1 MSVLKYLSIKNRLIV
16 LCIVP
21 VIMIS
26 WGAYQWFIQVE
37 NRMTGYANT
46 ISRVSILEKV
56 STLSD
61 QFYQLLNLRQETGVI
76 EPHHL
81 SLFHQTTK
89 NIAVALKQGQ
99 GSLLTYGEQQVV
111 ISNLDELAKLTERLD
126 GIQDDALMAQSLW
139 GFDLIYE
146 MMVALQKQSGDLAP
160 THIYQMEIT
169 FGQLSWFLYWI
180 ERETWLMQEIR
191 TKHRVDAFM
200 RQEYFEILAR
210 QQTYLEYFVNFGASD
225 AQLNQMTKFLSQ
237 QEFQQASILR
247 DKVLYDRIEPQ
258 ILDKYI
264 NSLERKQDAL
274 RQLVLGYAKTLSQK
288 IQTLVNRDE
297 QFIYLAIVLVILT
310 LSGLIF
316 LSISTSYRISTRLS
330 RILHAMAQI
339 NEKSQLSHVEKI
351 PVDGYDEFA
360 RFAIGMNDVMQTLT
374 EQKTH
379 LVQAKEEAVSANRAK
394 SAFLANMSHEIR
406 TPLNGIIGL
415 TEMLRMQHELTAAQ
429 KEVIADIEVSSQ
441 TLLILINDILDLS
454 KIESGRLAI
463 SPHSFNIK
471 ELVYDAVNMLNS
483 KAVAQFNEL
492 QISLDPKL
500 PTLVIADEFRIRQIL
515 MNLLSNAVKFTREGK
530 IRTEILFQEADLTL
544 ICRIKDTGIG
554 IEEEK
559 IEQIF
564 EPFSQ
569 EDDSITR
576 RYGGTGL
583 GLPICKQLLTLMNGS
598 LTVESVKGKGS
609 CFEVRLPLKL
619 PAEQPKPEPFAFRA
633 LLISNSSVYS
643 AQIHQECQ
651 RLGGELNRVES
662 LDDIGQQLDR
672 SLDIILYCPCLTR
685 NASQDIE
692 KLRQLFPSVRIVTCQ
707 HHLFLNRALV
717 SLSDANITLPFLGA
731 RMESALRDKHP
742 SLHQSIPEKS
752 KLAADRL
759 AKRVLVVE
767 DNLMNQKI
775 ASFFLDKADFEYT
788 VVNNGQEALD
798 VITQGGQY
806 TAVLMDCMMPVMDGF
821 TATRKIRHWE
831 IENQRGHVPIIAL
844 TASVLDEDITKCYEA
859 GMDAYLPKPYKAEQ
873 LLEML
878 NSLQVS
884 SSR

>member
-1 MSVLKYLSIKNRLIV
+1 MSVLKCLSIKNRLIV

-21 VIMIS
+21 VIIIS
-26 WGAYQWFIQVE
+26 WGAYQWFMQVE
-37 NRMTGYANT
+37 KRMSGYANT
-46 ISRVSILEKV
+46 ISRISILEKV

-61 QFYQLLNLRQETGVI
+61 QFYQLLNLRQEIGAI
-76 EPHHL
+76 EPHQSL
-81 SLFHQTTK
+81 LFHQTTK
-89 NIAVALKQGQ
+89 NISVALKQNHGEIMAQ
-99 GSLLTYGEQQVV
+99 GDQQVIV
-111 ISNLDELAKLTERLD
+111 SNLDELTKLTERLS
-126 GIQDDALMAQSLW
+126 GIRDDALMAQSLW

-146 MMVALQKQSGDLAP
+146 MMVAVQKHSGDLAP
-160 THIYQMEIT
+160 THIYQMETT

-180 ERETWLMQEIR
+180 ERETWLMQQIR
-191 TKHRVDAFM
+191 GKHQIDNFL
-200 RQEYFEILAR
+200 RQEYFEIIAR
-210 QQTYLEYFVNFGASD
+210 QQTYMEYFINFGASD

-237 QEFQQASILR
+237 QEFQHASVIR
-247 DKVLYDRIEPQ
+247 DKLLYDRIDPQ
-258 ILDKYI
+258 LLDKYM

-274 RQLVLGYAKTLSQK
+274 RQLVLGYAKTLAQK
-288 IQTLVNRDE
+288 IQTLVKRDE
-297 QFIYLAIVLVILT
+297 QFIYTAIVLVILT
-310 LSGLIF
+310 LSGLIL

-330 RILHAMAQI
+330 RILHTMAQI
-339 NEKSQLSHVEKI
+339 NEKSQLSQMKKI

-360 RFAIGMNDVMQTLT
+360 RFAIGMNEVMQTLT
-374 EQKTH
+374 EQKRH

-415 TEMLRMQHELTAAQ
+415 TEMLRMHELSAAQ

-441 TLLILINDILDLS
+441 TLLVLINDILDLS

-471 ELVYDAVNMLNS
+471 ELIYDAVNMLNS

-500 PTLVIADEFRIRQIL
+500 PTLVIADEFRLRQVL

-530 IRTEILFQEADLTL
+530 IRTEITFQEADAML

-554 IEEEK
+554 IEQEK

-564 EPFSQ
+564 EPFCQ

-583 GLPICKQLLTLMNGS
+583 GLPICKQLMTLMDGS

-609 CFEVRLPLKL
+609 CFEVRVPLKL
-619 PAEQPKPEPFAFRA
+619 PAEQPNPEPIDFRA

-651 RLGGELNRVES
+651 RLGGELSRIES
-662 LDDIGQQLDR
+662 LDDIGQKIDR

-685 NASQDIE
+685 NASQEIE

-717 SLSDANITLPFLGA
+717 SLSDANITLPFLGN
-731 RMESALRDKHP
+731 RMAAALRDTHP
-742 SLHQSIPEKS
+742 ALHQATPGKN
-752 KLAADRL
+752 KMAADRL

-806 TAVLMDCMMPVMDGF
+806 AAVLMDCMMPVMDGF

-873 LLEML
+873 LLDML

>member
-1 MSVLKYLSIKNRLIV
+1 MSVLKCLSIKNRLIV

-21 VIMIS
+21 VIIIS
-26 WGAYQWFIQVE
+26 WGAYQWFMQVE
-37 NRMTGYANT
+37 NRMNGYANT
-46 ISRVSILEKV
+46 IFRISILEKI

-61 QFYQLLNLRQETGVI
+61 QFYQLLDLRQTTGGV
-76 EPHHL
+76 ESDQL
-81 SLFHQTTK
+81 LRFQQATQSV
-89 NIAVALKQGQ
+89 AAALKQNQ
-99 GSLLTYGEQQVV
+99 GGVLAYGDQPV
-111 ISNLDELAKLTERLD
+111 IVSNLDELSKLTERLSD
-126 GIQDDALMAQSLW
+126 IQDDDLMAQSLW

-146 MMVALQKQSGDLAP
+146 MMVALQKPSGYLAP
-160 THIYQMEIT
+160 THIYQMETT

-180 ERETWLMQEIR
+180 ERETWLMHEIQN
-191 TKHRVDAFM
+191 KHRVDAFM
-200 RQEYFEILAR
+200 RQEYFEIIAR
-210 QQTYLEYFVNFGASD
+210 QQTYLEYFINFGASD

-237 QEFQQASILR
+237 QEFQQASVLR

-258 ILDKYI
+258 LLNQYI
-264 NSLERKQDAL
+264 TSLERKQDAL
-274 RQLVLGYAKTLSQK
+274 HQLVLGYAKTLSQN
-288 IQTLVNRDE
+288 IETLVNHDK
-297 QFIYLAIVLVILT
+297 QFIYTAIVLVILT
-310 LSGLIF
+310 LSGLIL
-316 LSISTSYRISTRLS
+316 LSISTSYRISTRLN

-339 NEKSQLSHVEKI
+339 NEKSQANYVENI

-374 EQKTH
+374 EQKIH
-379 LVQAKEEAVSANRAK
+379 LVRAKEEAVSANRAK

-415 TEMLRMQHELTAAQ
+415 TEMLRMHELTAPQ

-463 SPHSFNIK
+463 SPHSFNIR

-492 QISLDPKL
+492 QVSLGPKL
-500 PTLVIADEFRIRQIL
+500 PTLVIADEFRLRQIL
-515 MNLLSNAVKFTREGK
+515 MNLLSNAVKFTHEGK
-530 IRTEILFQEADLTL
+530 IRTEILFQEADSTL

-554 IEEEK
+554 IEEDK

-583 GLPICKQLLTLMNGS
+583 GLPICKQLLTLMNGA

-609 CFEVRLPLKL
+609 CFEVKLPLKL

-643 AQIHQECQ
+643 AQIHHECQ
-651 RLGGELNRVES
+651 RLGGELNRIES
-662 LDDIGQQLDR
+662 LDDIGQKLDR
-672 SLDIILYCPCLTR
+672 SLDTILYCPCLTR
-685 NASQDIE
+685 NASQEIK
-692 KLRQLFPSVRIVTCQ
+692 KLRQLFPSVRIVICQ

-717 SLSDANITLPFLGA
+717 SLADANITLPFLGG
-731 RMESALRDKHP
+731 RMESALRETHP
-742 SLHQSIPEKS
+742 GLHQPTQAKS
-752 KLAADRL
+752 TVTDERL
-759 AKRVLVVE
+759 TKRILVVE

-831 IENQRGHVPIIAL
+831 IENQRGHIPIIAL

-873 LLEML
+873 LLDML
-878 NSLQVS
+878 NSFQVS
-884 SSR
+884 SFR